1 MRTRVTCGAVARVG
15 IIGMAALFS
24 GVGSYVFL
32 VIVARNTS
40 VADYSDFAVFWSM
53 TVVVGLGLFYPLEQ
67 ETAREVAGTPGSA
80 ARGLAGTV
88 WSVAGVVVV
97 LLSVLSLVFLTPY
110 GQEYIGSALLI
121 CALLVSFAGYAVQ
134 FPIRGFLSGAGR
146 TTSYSLLVAL
156 EGLMRITLPVVLVV
170 AGVTGSVGFAYVVGA
185 AASVSAVPFL
195 FGRDRRWL
203 AREQPPFGLFIGRLG
218 RLIVAAVSIQLLLN
232 SGVLVAKALGEG
244 ADAVLAAQIL
254 TCISIARIPIFG
266 YQVLQILYLPRLA
279 AQWKNGQIA
288 AARVTIGFAIR
299 ASVVV
304 AIVIVV
310 GMLTLGA
317 LATALLF
324 GADLVLHQD
333 GVLFV
338 SVGVAVFLIALV
350 ASDGALAVGLHTVV
364 LRSWMLALVFGAAAA
379 ATAALVAAGTL
390 VTSTLP
396 LVAGSIVA
404 LLSLAHGLKCRFSQ
418 EQRKATGLLK

>member
-1 MRTRVTCGAVARVG
+1 
-15 IIGMAALFS
+15 MAALLS

-32 VIVARNTS
+32 VVVARNTS

-67 ETAREVAGTPGSA
+67 ETAREVAGTAGSA
-80 ARGLAGTV
+80 ARGLAGIV
-88 WSVAGVVVV
+88 WSAAGIVVA

-110 GQEYIGSALLI
+110 GREYIGSAMFI
-121 CALLVSFAGYAVQ
+121 CALLVSFAGYAIQ

-156 EGLMRITLPVVLVV
+156 EGLLRITLPVVLVF
-170 AGVTGSVGFAYVVGA
+170 VGAYVVGA

-195 FGRDRRWL
+195 FGRDRKWL
-203 AREQPPFGLFIGRLG
+203 ARKKPPLGLFVGRLG

-244 ADAVLAAQIL
+244 ADSVLAAQIL
-254 TCISIARIPIFG
+254 TCISVARIPIFG

-279 AQWKNGQIA
+279 AQWKNGQIV
-288 AARVTIGFAIR
+288 AARVTIRLAVR
-299 ASVVV
+299 ASVAI

-310 GMLTLGA
+310 AMLTLGNW
-317 LATALLF
+317 ATALLF
-324 GADLVLHQD
+324 GSDLVLSQH

-364 LRSWMLALVFGAAAA
+364 LRSWMLALVFGVGAA
-379 ATAALVAAGTL
+379 ATAAVVAAGTL
-390 VTSTLP
+390 LTSTLP
-396 LVAGSIVA
+396 LMVGSTVA
-404 LLSLAHGLKCRFSQ
+404 LLSLAYGLKYRFSR
-418 EQRKATGLLK
+418 EQGKVT